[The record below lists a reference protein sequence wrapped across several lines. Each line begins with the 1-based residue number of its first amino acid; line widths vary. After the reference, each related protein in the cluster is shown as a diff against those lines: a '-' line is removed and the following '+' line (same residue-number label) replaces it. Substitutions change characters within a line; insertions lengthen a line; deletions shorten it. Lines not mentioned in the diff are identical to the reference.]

1 MIIQFFLLPWSVF
14 YFFFLY
20 MQGFTKLSQT
30 EYVIEDL
37 DKHKKKGER
46 KIKGAKRDF
55 KVFFVFCL
63 PKF

>member
-1 MIIQFFLLPWSVF
+1 MIIHIFVFLGQCF
-14 YFFFLY
+14 TFFLY
-20 MQGFTKLSQT
+20 LQGFTKLSQT

-63 PKF
+63 SKF

>member
-1 MIIQFFLLPWSVF
+1 MF
-14 YFFFLY
+14 YFFFFY
-20 MQGFTKLSQT
+20 MQGFTKLSPT
-30 EYVIEDL
+30 EYVIEDP
-37 DKHKKKGER
+37 DNHKKKGER